1 MNTNELADGINSPHN
16 ACCYRDKCRQLQ
28 AENKELKTMRGNSVL
43 VPSDKLKEMQAEI
56 AELKHMNKN
65 WQISEGMALAEIEAL
80 KAENQALKLCET
92 NYPLEKHSKEWFQQQ
107 LARSDKI
114 IFMERKLSSDKLDGY
129 RKSKEQVKKKQEI
142 IEQQQAEI
150 EALKEQLR
158 FSYDGQ

>member
-1 MNTNELADGINSPHN
+1 ML
-16 ACCYRDKCRQLQ
+16 RQQ
-28 AENKELKTMRGNSVL
+28 
-43 VPSDKLKEMQAEI
+43 QAEI
-56 AELKHMNKN
+56 EV
-65 WQISEGMALAEIEAL
+65 L

-114 IFMERKLSSDKLDGY
+114 IFMERNISSIKLDVY

-150 EALKEQLR
+150 EALKAENKFFKDIMGDVELLR
-158 FSYDGQ
+158 KAQEK